1 MRRLGVF
8 ALMFLFCGCVAG
20 GGGDEK
26 ARTAKPR
33 GKEARTTLEQD
44 GAVREV
50 YKTAG
55 DTELSLWILNPDGH
69 RARDRRSAIV
79 FFFGG
84 GWNGGTVNQFRTHA
98 KYLASRGM
106 VGIVADYRTKSSS
119 GTTPYECV
127 KDAKSAVR
135 WVRENAARLG
145 IDPDRIAA
153 GGGSAGGHLAAA
165 TATLKKFDE
174 EGEDPKISSR
184 PNALVLFNPVY
195 DNGPDGYGFD
205 RVGGEDGYRDMSPM
219 HNIRKGTP
227 PTIVFFGSQ
236 DKHVPV
242 ETAQKYK
249 TKMES
254 ASNRCELFVYEG
266 QGHGFFNESKGGRR
280 YYSETVY
287 RMDRFLES
295 LGYLKGEPTI
305 ELEEEL

>member
-1 MRRLGVF
+1 MRRFGVF
-8 ALMFLFCGCVAG
+8 VLVAVLCSFAAEG
-20 GGGDEK
+20 GSGRE
-26 ARTAKPR
+26 R
-33 GKEARTTLEQD
+33 GREVRVLLDQD

-50 YKTAG
+50 YKTVG
-55 DTELSLWILNPDGH
+55 DVELSLWILNPDGH
-69 RARDRRSAIV
+69 RARDHRAAIV

-119 GTTPYECV
+119 DTTPYECV

-135 WVRENAARLG
+135 WVRKNAGRLG
-145 IDPDRIAA
+145 IDPGRIAA

-174 EGEDPKISSR
+174 KGENSKISSR

-219 HNIRKGTP
+219 HNIRKGIA
-227 PTIVFFGSQ
+227 PTIVFLGSK
-236 DKHVPV
+236 DKLVPV
-242 ETAQKYK
+242 ETAEEYK
-249 TKMES
+249 SKMES
-254 ASNRCELFVYEG
+254 AGSRCDLFVYEG

-287 RMDRFLES
+287 QMDRFLES
-295 LGYLKGEPTI
+295 LGYLKGKPTI
-305 ELEEEL
+305 ELEGEL